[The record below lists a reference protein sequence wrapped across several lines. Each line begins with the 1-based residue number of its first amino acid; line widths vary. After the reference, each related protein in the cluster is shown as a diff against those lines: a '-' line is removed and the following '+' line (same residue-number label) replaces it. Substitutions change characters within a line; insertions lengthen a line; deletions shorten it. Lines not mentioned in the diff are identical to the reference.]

1 MLAISLRL
9 HFLPAGKQR
18 LRNQDEHP
26 EWPKLP
32 TRKVRFTAEG
42 KTRTVWVGPIR
53 PGGPEEHLFT
63 FGSDID

>member
-1 MLAISLRL
+1 VLAISLRVRL
-9 HFLPAGKQR
+9 FPAGEQR

-32 TRKVRFTAEG
+32 TRKVQFTAEG
-42 KTRTVWVGPIR
+42 KTRTVWVGPVC

-63 FGSDID
+63 FGSDIH

>member
-1 MLAISLRL
+1 MLAISLRVR
-9 HFLPAGKQR
+9 FFPAGEQR

-32 TRKVRFTAEG
+32 ARKVRFTAEG
-42 KTRTVWVGPIR
+42 KTRTVWVGPVC

-63 FGSDID
+63 FGTEID